1 MKKKGL
7 GARIRSL
14 FSGSKKHEELLEDLE
29 DLLIEADLGALTAAE
44 ISEEVASKLG
54 RGAEES
60 DLVQSVE
67 EVLSRHVLSADIA
80 PDPARLNLYLI
91 VGVNG
96 TGKTTTLA
104 KLAHGLAE
112 DLGPEKVILAAGDTF
127 RAAAVEQLSIH
138 AERIGVRIVKQSRG
152 ADAAA
157 VIFDAIESAR
167 SRSAQVVL
175 ADTAGRMHNRQDLI
189 QELGKIDRIV
199 ERKAEGALYRKLLVV
214 DATTG
219 QNAFRQA
226 ELFSEA
232 VDIDAA
238 VLAKYDSS
246 SKGGVVVPICRRLG
260 IPFAFVGTGEKYE
273 DLRVFDV
280 SDYVRRLVAGDE

>member
-1 MKKKGL
+1 
-7 GARIRSL
+7 
-14 FSGSKKHEELLEDLE
+14 
-29 DLLIEADLGALTAAE
+29 
-44 ISEEVASKLG
+44 
-54 RGAEES
+54 
-60 DLVQSVE
+60 
-67 EVLSRHVLSADIA
+67 
-80 PDPARLNLYLI
+80 
-91 VGVNG
+91 
-96 TGKTTTLA
+96 
-104 KLAHGLAE
+104 
-112 DLGPEKVILAAGDTF
+112 
-127 RAAAVEQLSIH
+127 
-138 AERIGVRIVKQSRG
+138 
-152 ADAAA
+152 
-157 VIFDAIESAR
+157 
-167 SRSAQVVL
+167 
-175 ADTAGRMHNRQDLI
+175 MHNRQDLI